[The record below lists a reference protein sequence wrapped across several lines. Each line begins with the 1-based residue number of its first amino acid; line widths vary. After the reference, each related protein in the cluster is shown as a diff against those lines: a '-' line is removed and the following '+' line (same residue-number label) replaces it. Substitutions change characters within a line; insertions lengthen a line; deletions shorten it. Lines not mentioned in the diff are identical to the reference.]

1 MDVATF
7 KKVCLPY
14 NGNFYRVAYRLL
26 ENSQDAE
33 DIVQDVYEK
42 LWKSRKS
49 LIQIKSIEAY
59 GVTITK
65 NLCLD
70 ILKSARHKSINCD
83 PEKTLKWE
91 ITDNLERSDLNNE
104 ISLIKEITKK
114 LPENQQL
121 IFNLRYFKDLSPPE
135 IEKIT
140 GMQAGNIRTL
150 LSRAR
155 KSVHEYYSSCSKA
168 KIEKK

>member
-1 MDVATF
+1 MNVATF

-14 NGNFYRVAYRLL
+14 NGIFYRVAYRLL

-42 LWKSRKS
+42 LWKSRES
-49 LIQIKSIEAY
+49 LGQIKNIEAY
-59 GVTITK
+59 GVTLTK

-70 ILKSARHKSINCD
+70 RLKSARHKSINC
-83 PEKTLKWE
+83 ESEETLTE
-91 ITDNLERSDLNNE
+91 EMTENLDLNEVNSE
-104 ISLIKEITKK
+104 ISLIKEISKK

-121 IFNLRYFKDLSPPE
+121 IFNLRYFKDLSPQE
-135 IEKIT
+135 IEKMT
-140 GMQAGNIRTL
+140 GIQVGNIRVL

-155 KSVHEYYSSCSKA
+155 KSVQEYYSSCCKA
-168 KIEKK
+168 KTGK